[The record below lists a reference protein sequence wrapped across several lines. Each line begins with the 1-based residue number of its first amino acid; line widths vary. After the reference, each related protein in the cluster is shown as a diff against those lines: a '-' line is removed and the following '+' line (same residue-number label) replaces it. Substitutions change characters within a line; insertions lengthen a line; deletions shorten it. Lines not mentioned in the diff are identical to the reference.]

1 MQAGLG
7 SFSVFECLSVHVCVF
22 GDTHMWPVC
31 SDFAC
36 LHWGLVSHMSVYRG
50 DVVTA
55 ASWKNGMQFLDGMPQ
70 AWSRV

>member
-7 SFSVFECLSVHVCVF
+7 SFSVFARACVRVWPHAHVAPVF
-22 GDTHMWPVC
+22 C
-31 SDFAC
+31 DFAC

-55 ASWKNGMQFLDGMPQ
+55 ASWKNGMQVLDGMPQ
-70 AWSRV
+70 AWSRA